1 MKTEKLEKRIVIEL
15 VLNYLGVEAE
25 RIHDYYC
32 HHELSVSADV
42 CNNYFFLDSEKVA
55 FLRSIGI
62 NVDVEIEDSCVSI
75 YSTFPCEVDGD
86 LMDVECEGMSSLLC
100 ELFRGVFSLNK
111 DEYETE
117 GLITNDCLSVK
128 ITQKDGNDLTLDF
141 FNIKALDKIN
151 IDSFIKPVNP
161 TTAIV
166 GFVLKK

>member
-1 MKTEKLEKRIVIEL
+1 M
-15 VLNYLGVEAE
+15 
-25 RIHDYYC
+25 
-32 HHELSVSADV
+32 
-42 CNNYFFLDSEKVA
+42 
-55 FLRSIGI
+55 
-62 NVDVEIEDSCVSI
+62 DVEIEDSCVSI

-151 IDSFIKPVNP
+151 INSFIKPVNP